1 MRKLFPLLIL
11 LATPAYAQQSITTID
26 LGDGIAISTD
36 SQGNQATTIDLGG
49 GISTTTTSPAFG
61 TPPPRLGDYG
71 RPVHPAAVP
80 ILQPTWR

>member
-61 TPPPRLGDYG
+61 TPVPRFGDYQ
-71 RPVHPAAVP
+71 RPSQPVP
-80 ILQPTWR
+80 VPLPTPWR

>member
-11 LATPAYAQQSITTID
+11 LATPAHAQQSITTID

-61 TPPPRLGDYG
+61 MPPLRFGDYG
-71 RPVHPAAVP
+71 RPAAP
-80 ILQPTWR
+80 IPLPQPSPWK